1 MTGMRGFA
9 TGLRGRVAAAAGIV
23 VLGAALAAGAA
34 WASGGGDDNDAQQKT
49 APAAGDDYAKAVQAV
64 QAKDF
69 TGALTLLR
77 QIVAKDPGNADAW
90 NYIGFADRQLGKF
103 PESLAAYENA
113 LAIKPNHV
121 GANEYLG
128 ELYVQTGE
136 TEKARAQLAR
146 LLDLCGAGCDE
157 YKELKAAI
165 ASGKAAALDRPGSE
179 KGW

>member
-1 MTGMRGFA
+1 MMSIGTHVTKIRRQAAIAA
-9 TGLRGRVAAAAGIV
+9 TIALMGAG
-23 VLGAALAAGAA
+23 LAAGAA
-34 WASGGGDDNDAQQKT
+34 WASGDSGDNSQQTT
-49 APAAGDDYAKAVQAV
+49 APAGGDDYAQAVKAV

-69 TGALTLLR
+69 AGALTLLKKV
-77 QIVAKDPGNADAW
+77 VATNPDNADAW
-90 NYIGFADRQLGKF
+90 NYIGFTYRQLGKF
-103 PESLAAYENA
+103 QQSLSAYENA

-136 TEKARAQLAR
+136 TEKARAQLAK

>member
-1 MTGMRGFA
+1 MTSMSENVTKIR
-9 TGLRGRVAAAAGIV
+9 RQVAIAVTIALMGAGIAAGT
-23 VLGAALAAGAA
+23 A
-34 WASGGGDDNDAQQKT
+34 WASGDSDKTQQTT
-49 APAAGDDYAKAVQAV
+49 APAGGDDYAKAVKAV

-69 TGALTLLR
+69 TGALTLLK
-77 QIVAKDPGNADAW
+77 QVVAKDPGNADAW

-136 TEKARAQLAR
+136 TEKARAQLAK

-165 ASGKAAALDRPGSE
+165 ASGKAAALDRPGGE

>member
-1 MTGMRGFA
+1 MSSSRTHALKTIRFVSMAAAMMLGVAVAA
-9 TGLRGRVAAAAGIV
+9 TGTAWAMGDSNDNAQQSSTGDGDYGKAVAAI
-23 VLGAALAAGAA
+23 
-34 WASGGGDDNDAQQKT
+34 K
-49 APAAGDDYAKAVQAV
+49 
-64 QAKDF
+64 AKDF
-69 TGALTLLR
+69 SGALALLHKV
-77 QIVAKDPGNADAW
+77 VAKDPGNADAW
-90 NYIGFADRQLGKF
+90 NYIGYADRQLGKF
-103 PESLAAYENA
+103 PESLSAYENA

-136 TEKARAQLAR
+136 TEKARAQLAK